1 MFYIQFKK
9 FDYRA
14 RFVTARMSNHR
25 FKTLKEA
32 QAFLIANGF
41 TPMSDKKRC
50 SCFSG
55 RAFTNAYIYS
65 DHYVDLRKVENP
77 QNLSFF

>member
-25 FKTLKEA
+25 FSTLKEA
-32 QAFLIANGF
+32 QAFLVANGF
-41 TPMSDKKRC
+41 NPMSDKKRC
-50 SCFSG
+50 HSFSG
-55 RAFTNAYIYS
+55 RAFTNAYIWS
-65 DHYVDLRKVENP
+65 DHDLAYASSERD
-77 QNLSFF
+77 LA